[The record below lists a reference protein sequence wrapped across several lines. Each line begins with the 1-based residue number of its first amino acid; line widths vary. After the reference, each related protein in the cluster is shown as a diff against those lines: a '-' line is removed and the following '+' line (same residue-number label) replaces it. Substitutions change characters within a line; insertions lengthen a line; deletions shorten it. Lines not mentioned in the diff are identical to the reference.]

1 MMVSNEEM
9 KRVIKKTKKNE
20 QWSANAKAAFRSN
33 IEALMIYLAKRS
45 IEIKEDRWLTS
56 QKRVTGDDVNAA
68 FGELWPKL
76 FKGDTN
82 E

>member
-1 MMVSNEEM
+1 MMVSKEEM

-20 QWSANAKAAFRSN
+20 QWSTVAKTAFRAN
-33 IEALMIYLAKRS
+33 IEALMVYLAKRS
-45 IEIKEDRWLTS
+45 IEIKEERWVTS

-68 FGELWPKL
+68 FGEIWPKL
-76 FKGDTN
+76 FRGDTN